1 MPACHAGGREFESR
15 PFRKK
20 PRFIGAFFV
29 LSPSQSIPSRVL
41 SQLSLIHAIILFGA
55 AFILGLSKS
64 GIKGISIIIVA
75 MLVFVFGAKPS
86 TGILLPMLIV
96 GDIFAV
102 IYYHRHAQWKYLIRL
117 LPFMVIGVLLGT
129 WAGDLLTEEAF
140 RKGMAAVILLAVIV
154 MFLWDK
160 RKSKSVPQHIGFAGI
175 MGLTAGFTTMVGNLA
190 GSFANIFFLA
200 MRLPKDAFIG
210 TTAWLFLIINLFKV
224 PFHIWSWETIN
235 LETIQVS
242 VVTIPAIFLGL
253 FVGIRI
259 LKKVNDALF
268 RKFTLLMTA
277 IGAIIIYLT

>member
-1 MPACHAGGREFESR
+1 M
-15 PFRKK
+15 
-20 PRFIGAFFV
+20 
-29 LSPSQSIPSRVL
+29 LSTISNVDF
-41 SQLSLIHAIILFGA
+41 IILFLA

-102 IYYHRHAQWKYLIRL
+102 IYYHRHAQWKYLIKL
-117 LPFMVIGVLLGT
+117 LPFMALGVILGT
-129 WAGDLLTEEAF
+129 WVGDTLTEEAF

-160 RKSKSVPQHIGFAGI
+160 KKSKNVPQHIAFAGV

-224 PFHIWSWETIN
+224 PFHIWSWKTIN
-235 LETIQVS
+235 IETIQVS
-242 VVTIPAIFLGL
+242 AITIPAIFLGL
-253 FVGIRI
+253 FVGIHL
-259 LKKVNDALF
+259 LKRVNDALF
-268 RKFTLLMTA
+268 RKFILVMTG

>member
-1 MPACHAGGREFESR
+1 M
-15 PFRKK
+15 
-20 PRFIGAFFV
+20 
-29 LSPSQSIPSRVL
+29 L
-41 SQLSLIHAIILFGA
+41 SQLSLPDWLTLFSA

-102 IYYHRHAQWKYLIRL
+102 IYYHRHAQWKYLFRL
-117 LPFMVIGVLLGT
+117 LPFMVLGVLLGT
-129 WAGDLLTEEAF
+129 WVGDTLTEEAF

-154 MFLWDK
+154 MFLWDR
-160 RKSKSVPQHIGFAGI
+160 RKSKNVPQHIGFAGI

-242 VVTIPAIFLGL
+242 AITIPAIFLGL
-253 FVGIRI
+253 YFGVKI
-259 LKKVNDALF
+259 LKHVNDALF
-268 RKFTLLMTA
+268 RRFILVMTG
-277 IGAIIIYLT
+277 IGAIIIFFT